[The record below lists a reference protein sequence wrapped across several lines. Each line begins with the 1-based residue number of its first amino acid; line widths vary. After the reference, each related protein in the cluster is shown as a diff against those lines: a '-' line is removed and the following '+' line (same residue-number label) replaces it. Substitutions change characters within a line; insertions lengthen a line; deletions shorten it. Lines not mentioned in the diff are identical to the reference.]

1 MIEGNSEGGP
11 RRAFVTGGSG
21 FVGRHLVP
29 MLLAQGFS
37 VRALVRSAEAER
49 ALAALGAETAL
60 GGLDDAAAL
69 QAAMAG
75 CDVVFHLAAHVREWG
90 PVADFLAVN
99 VEGTKN
105 ALSSAKAAKVARFI
119 HASTEAVLL
128 GSGPLVEVDE
138 ARKPVDHPPGLYP
151 WTKMLA
157 ERAVLDAN
165 DDGFATIVVRP
176 RFVWGKGD
184 TTLLPKIAEAARAGR
199 FAWIGGGHHRTSTC
213 HVKNVCEGLI
223 AASER
228 GKGGEIYFLTDGAPT
243 EMKAFVGAMLA
254 TQGVDAGDRS
264 MPLWLGVAL
273 GGVCEAVWRGL
284 GLKGDPP
291 VTRTAALLFGQE
303 VTVMDSRARSEI
315 GYVGHVTR
323 EAGLDEMRASAP
335 VPTS

>member
-1 MIEGNSEGGP
+1 MTEGERQEGK

-21 FVGRHLVP
+21 FIGRHLVP
-29 MLLAQGFS
+29 MLLARGFS

-49 ALAALGAETAL
+49 ALTALGAEPAL
-60 GGLDDAAAL
+60 GSLDDGGAL

-90 PVADFLAVN
+90 PVAEFLAVN

-105 ALSSAKAAKVARFI
+105 VLSSAKAAGVQRFV
-119 HASTEAVLL
+119 HCSTEAVLL

-138 ARKPVDHPPGLYP
+138 ARQPVDHPPGLYP
-151 WTKMLA
+151 WTKLLA

-165 DDGFATIVVRP
+165 DKSFETVVVRP

-228 GKGGEIYFLTDGAPT
+228 GAGGGVYFVTDGAPT
-243 EMKAFVGAMLA
+243 EMKAFVAAMLA
-254 TQGVDAGDRS
+254 TQGVDAGDRAV
-264 MPLWLGVAL
+264 PLWLGVGL
-273 GGVCEAVWRGL
+273 GGVSEAVWRFL
-284 GLKGDPP
+284 DLKGDPP
-291 VTRTAALLFGQE
+291 LTRTAALLFGQE
-303 VTVMDSRARSEI
+303 VTVVDSKARKEI

-323 EAGLDEMRASAP
+323 EDGLAEMKASAEAP
-335 VPTS
+335 QV

>member
-1 MIEGNSEGGP
+1 MIEGERPEGQ

-21 FVGRHLVP
+21 FIGRHLVP
-29 MLLAQGFS
+29 MLLARGFS
-37 VRALVRSAEAER
+37 VRALVRSGEAER
-49 ALAALGAETAL
+49 TLAALGAETAL
-60 GGLDDAAAL
+60 GSLDDAAAL
-69 QAAMAG
+69 RARMAG

-90 PVADFLAVN
+90 PVAEFLAVN

-105 ALSSAKAAKVARFI
+105 APSAAKSAGVRRFV

-138 ARKPVDHPPGLYP
+138 ARQAVDHPPGLYP
-151 WTKMLA
+151 WTKLLA
-157 ERAVLDAN
+157 ERAVLAAN
-165 DDGFATIVVRP
+165 EETFVTIVVRP

-213 HVKNVCEGLI
+213 HVKNVCEGLV

-228 GKGGEIYFLTDGAPT
+228 GAGGGVYFVTDGAPT
-243 EMKAFVGAMLA
+243 EMKTFVAAMLA
-254 TQGVDAGDRS
+254 TQGIDAGDRAL
-264 MPLWLGVAL
+264 PLWLGVGL
-273 GGVCEAVWRGL
+273 GGLSEAVWRLL

-291 VTRTAALLFGQE
+291 LTRTAALLFGQE
-303 VTVMDSRARSEI
+303 VTVMDSRARREI

-323 EAGLDEMRASAP
+323 EAGLAEMKASVQA
-335 VPTS
+335 S